1 MGWRGHVVQE
11 GEARVSALLFT
22 DHALES
28 RAFWAFANLELG
40 QLVHRLQDIRR
51 EP

>member
-1 MGWRGHVVQE
+1 MGWRGHVEQE

-28 RAFWAFANLELG
+28 RAFWAFANFELG